1 MNLQTVIVHRWT
13 RLLDCF
19 NRLYKILYFYE
30 VTMSNEDEDQKD
42 RNVDIENKSSNI
54 YLLLSNDNRFVGQ
67 NSILTIAWNI
77 SYLLQFLFGILVM
90 NNCIRTLVPTVQCQ
104 LRASTIKAKIFYHYY
119 CYYYLTLMISLLSIN
134 GCLNEKIIVQP
145 IINYNDNSTM
155 YYNNNVQLKHF
166 NYQHHY
172 HEQSRPQYYYHQPHR
187 LNHHLKTNHY
197 HSHNGGQR
205 SPITS
210 QNYQSPLLEAA
221 HRQNSITSAFN
232 NVQTNIFVNKPSER
246 AQTKCIARCSCKWR
260 SGKIWVEC
268 MDANLHQVPKGL
280 DSGTQ
285 VLYLSGNPL
294 TRLEARAFERV
305 ELRNIQRLYLV
316 NTGLTELNVDALQQL
331 TNLIE
336 LDLAQNELSTL
347 PTDSLLHCPILRKL
361 ILSNNKITKIPNSA
375 FNKLTQLQT
384 IDFSVNG
391 IELIEPGAFYGLK
404 NLKQLY
410 LHDNKLR

>member
-1 MNLQTVIVHRWT
+1 MNLQTIIVHRWT

-30 VTMSNEDEDQKD
+30 VTMSNEDEDQED
-42 RNVDIENKSSNI
+42 CFVDTINKSSII
-54 YLLLSNDNRFVGQ
+54 YLSLSNDNRLIGT
-67 NSILTIAWNI
+67 NSILTIDWNKI
-77 SYLLQFLFGILVM
+77 SYLWPILFGILVM
-90 NNCIRTLVPTVQCQ
+90 INCIRTLMPAIQCRLPTG
-104 LRASTIKAKIFYHYY
+104 RTINGKISFYHYY
-119 CYYYLTLMISLLSIN
+119 CYYYSTLMIILLSIN
-134 GCLNEKIIVQP
+134 GCLNENIVQP
-145 IINYNDNSTM
+145 LMNFNDNSTM
-155 YYNNNVQLKHF
+155 FHVQSVQF
-166 NYQHHY
+166 NNYQH
-172 HEQSRPQYYYHQPHR
+172 HEQSRPFYHYHQPHR
-187 LNHHLKTNHY
+187 WKHHWKTNHY
-197 HSHNGGQR
+197 NFNYNNDQR

-210 QNYQSPLLEAA
+210 QSHQSPLLEAA
-221 HRQNSITSAFN
+221 QHQNSITSTLN
-232 NVQTNIFVNKPSER
+232 NVRTDIFVNKPSER

-260 SGKIWVEC
+260 SGKIWIEC
-268 MDANLHQVPKGL
+268 TDANLHQVPKGL

-316 NTGLTELNVDALQQL
+316 NTGLTELNIDALQQL

-336 LDLAQNELSTL
+336 LDLAQNELSIL

-384 IDFSVNG
+384 IDFSANG